1 MADGKGKR
9 IVSQSS
15 RKGLK
20 SLSVVRAR
28 AEKEYYSGIPRG
40 GKKNKP
46 KAKKQIVYTND
57 GGQYRVGVDSTDP
70 YVIRTE
76 GGLKDDYNRMSFKN
90 SAIDKIRKG
99 KSVKK

>member
-1 MADGKGKR
+1 MTGGKGKK

-40 GKKNKP
+40 GKKTRKP
-46 KAKKQIVYTND
+46 VSGISYPPQYYDYAEEGFYGEDKNRKGYVAGKKDMDRIPF
-57 GGQYRVGVDSTDP
+57 R
-70 YVIRTE
+70 
-76 GGLKDDYNRMSFKN
+76 N
-90 SAIDKIRKG
+90 SAISRLTGKTSRK
-99 KSVKK
+99 